1 MAVNDGFS
9 KENGTRKLTTDR
21 KERKD
26 YKLCLITRL
35 FFIFFLFF
43 LIFARLPSQNSVQ
56 NGQKR
61 Y

>member
-9 KENGTRKLTTDR
+9 KENGTRKLATDR

-26 YKLCLITRL
+26 YKLCLTTRL
-35 FFIFFLFF
+35 FFFYIC
-43 LIFARLPSQNSVQ
+43 QNFVQ
-56 NGQKR
+56 IGQKR